1 MNNFEIT
8 DYKYSPY
15 TMELE
20 YVYGE
25 YCYSVLCDFEWSD
38 ECTSSYIDFS
48 VTPVSGTFFHE
59 TTDEVG
65 TIEITEEYTAFLNQK
80 LKEFRNNTLWFYN
93 QSLEKMQDLETED
106 FTHWAH
112 YGI

>member
-15 TMELE
+15 TMEFE

-38 ECTSSYIDFS
+38 ECTSNYIDFTI
-48 VTPVSGTFFHE
+48 TPLSGTFFHYLNE
-59 TTDEVG
+59 ITG
-65 TIEITEEYTAFLNQK
+65 NIEITDDYKQWLQDK
-80 LKEFRNNTLWFYN
+80 VKEFRNNTLWLYN
-93 QSLEKMQDLETED
+93 ESLEKMRDLDNNEQD
-106 FTHWAH
+106 WSY

>member
-38 ECTSSYIDFS
+38 ECTSNYIDFS
-48 VTPVSGTFFHE
+48 VTPLSGTFFHYLNDE
-59 TTDEVG
+59 TG
-65 TIEITEEYTAFLNQK
+65 NIEITDDYKQWLQDK
-80 LKEFRNNTLWFYN
+80 VKEFRNNTLWIYN
-93 QSLEKMQDLETED
+93 ESLEKMRDLD
-106 FTHWAH
+106 NN
-112 YGI
+112 